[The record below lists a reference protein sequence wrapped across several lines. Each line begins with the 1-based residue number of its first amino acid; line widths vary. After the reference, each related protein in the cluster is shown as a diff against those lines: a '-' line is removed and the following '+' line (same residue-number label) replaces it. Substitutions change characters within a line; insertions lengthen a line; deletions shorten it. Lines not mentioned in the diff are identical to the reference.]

1 MKDSYEQPLE
11 EKHLKYA
18 KEDFGYISPYVDGSQ
33 WNLEDIK
40 EFSFHSKNDVSE
52 KGVFSFVKM
61 RILKTSHK
69 IMKSEENHLQNFIF
83 WVNIT

>member
-1 MKDSYEQPLE
+1 MKVIFMKKTFIETFLEYMEDSYEQPLE

-40 EFSFHSKNDVSE
+40 EFSFHYIIIDRYVQ
-52 KGVFSFVKM
+52 M
-61 RILKTSHK
+61 Y
-69 IMKSEENHLQNFIF
+69 IF
-83 WVNIT
+83 HIYGNTD